1 MNTPQGLLDAL
12 QHHKLLILCIGPLVY
27 ACVSF
32 IIKIVYRLYFHPLAK
47 FPGPKIAAATHLY
60 EVAWDYFG
68 KGAYLYEIQR
78 MHEKYGKCSYPPEDE
93 IDGESWLPKA
103 DMVVKAQLFE

>member
-1 MNTPQGLLDAL
+1 MNALQGLLDAL
-12 QHHKLLILCIGPLVY
+12 QHHKLLILCIGPLFY
-27 ACVSF
+27 ACVSL

-68 KGAYLYEIQR
+68 QGAYLYEIQR
-78 MHEKYGKCSYPPEDE
+78 MHEKYGTYASARRSTT
-93 IDGESWLPKA
+93 DGV
-103 DMVVKAQLFE
+103 DC